1 MEAGRQDWRRLAL
14 ALVLALG
21 CHGALV
27 LPLPPPLAA
36 TVAAPPPATR
46 IPLQLRRASVPTPSL
61 TAPRETSAAQRT
73 GPAASAAPKVVSPTP
88 TPATAP
94 SPAAVP
100 APASQEATP
109 LALDA
114 FLAAARRYS
123 EDPERPRRLGP
134 GSVLTATEDAYLR
147 GWRERIERLGTLNF
161 PPAARTAA
169 VGEVK
174 LRLRAVLA
182 RDGRLEALSVVI
194 GSGYPAVD
202 AAALAIVRQAHPY
215 LPFPHALG
223 AQDRLEVV
231 RDFTFR
237 TR

>member
-1 MEAGRQDWRRLAL
+1 MEARRQDWRRLAL

-27 LPLPPPLAA
+27 LPLAPPLAA

-46 IPLQLRRASVPTPSL
+46 IPLQLRRASVPTPSPA
-61 TAPRETSAAQRT
+61 APRETS
-73 GPAASAAPKVVSPTP
+73 SAPKAVSPTP

-100 APASQEATP
+100 APALQEATP

-134 GSVLTATEDAYLR
+134 GSVLTATEAAYLR